1 MISERILLQTIKFDL
16 QLSHPYEFL
25 IKYGKALKGIVSMY
39 TVENSCSK
47 STLTHFNPMCHFHT
61 P

>member
-25 IKYGKALKGIVSMY
+25 IKYGKALKG
-39 TVENSCSK
+39 TVLIYRVGNFPQSA
-47 STLTHFNPMCHFHT
+47 
-61 P
+61 